1 MVDNYK
7 AKIHAHSG
15 SCSEVW
21 EVVVV
26 DPSRGVGLPRGD
38 VVIKVVS
45 GLIPV
50 CPCDAVC
57 CQAQAGE

>member
-1 MVDNYK
+1 MVGNYK

-26 DPSRGVGLPRGD
+26 DSSRGVGLPRGD
-38 VVIKVVS
+38 VVLTAVS
-45 GLIPV
+45 GLIPA
-50 CPCDAVC
+50 CQCDAV
-57 CQAQAGE
+57 